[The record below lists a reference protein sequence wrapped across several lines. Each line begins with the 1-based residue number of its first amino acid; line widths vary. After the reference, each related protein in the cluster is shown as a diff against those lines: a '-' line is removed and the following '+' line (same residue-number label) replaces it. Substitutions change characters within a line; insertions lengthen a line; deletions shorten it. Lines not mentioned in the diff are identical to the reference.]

1 MRRMD
6 GKTIGRRLREC
17 RGVFRTQA
25 EVASETGLSCAAI
38 SAYEN
43 GSRIPADPVK
53 IKLADFYGTSVGF
66 LFYGEE
72 CHTS

>member
-6 GKTIGRRLREC
+6 GKAIGRRLREC

-25 EVASETGLSCAAI
+25 EVANETGISCAAI

-43 GSRIPADPVK
+43 GSRIPTDPLK